1 MSFITKT
8 PENLATVKERL
19 ELVLSC
25 ANVGMWDWNPQTN
38 EVVFDDRWAEM
49 LGLVPSE
56 LTQTLDDWSLRVHPN
71 DLQSCFDD
79 IADHIEGRSPT
90 YANTHR
96 MRHKNGSWVYIL
108 DQGRVTERDAKGR
121 PIRFTGT
128 HTDVTAIIESQRK
141 ASEAL
146 EMRDLFFAQISA
158 ISVFK
163 SKILD

>member
-1 MSFITKT
+1 
-8 PENLATVKERL
+8 
-19 ELVLSC
+19 
-25 ANVGMWDWNPQTN
+25 
-38 EVVFDDRWAEM
+38 M

-56 LTQTLDDWSLRVHPN
+56 LTQTLDDWSLRVHPK

-79 IADHIEGRSPT
+79 IAEHIEGRSPT